1 MRLFM
6 SVAWGLGL
14 VVVSVI
20 MASAQ
25 SQVDFSGTWLLDKS
39 QGDVQQLL
47 GAGQLVTNVQNAS
60 LSMAIEQRG
69 TTLKVIR
76 TLKNEGEEKHETH
89 TYRTDGTETTN
100 TGMRGET
107 VLTKASWH
115 GPNLVVVSSRK
126 LRIVMREFSI
136 NSRGVWSLSPD
147 GKVLTIDAE
156 VHSPRGDQRVKA
168 VFDKQ

>member
-1 MRLFM
+1 MRPFM
-6 SVAWGLGL
+6 SVVWGLGL
-14 VVVSVI
+14 VVVGV
-20 MASAQ
+20 MVANAQ
-25 SQVDFSGTWLLDKS
+25 SQVDFSGIWLLDKPQS
-39 QGDVQQLL
+39 DVQQLL
-47 GAGQLVTNVQNAS
+47 GAGRPVMNVQNAS

-76 TLKNEGEEKHETH
+76 TLKNEGDEKHETH
-89 TYRTDGTETTN
+89 TYKTDGTETTN
-100 TGMRGET
+100 IGMRGET

-115 GPNLVVVSSRK
+115 GPTLVVISSRK
-126 LRIVMREFSI
+126 LRLVMREFSI

-156 VHSPRGDQRVKA
+156 VHSPRGNQRVKA